1 VGKPS
6 RTIRRLEKGGLFGR
20 CHEKGLYFRQIVK
33 TQLQSKNT
41 LEGGKKSGEESRRI
55 EKTNKPKEWTNLVLV
70 LTTILA
76 KE

>member
-6 RTIRRLEKGGLFGR
+6 RTIRLEKGGLFGR

-41 LEGGKKSGEESRRI
+41 LKGGKKSGEESRRI
-55 EKTNKPKEWTNLVLV
+55 EKTNKP
-70 LTTILA
+70 TTILA